1 MQVEGQHEL
10 SLLSLMAT
18 GARVSN
24 AYPTCPRV
32 GNSPAKV
39 GLMPYVSHDGIR
51 MGVKIDRLGMG
62 MRRISLQA
70 G

>member
-24 AYPTCPRV
+24 AYPTFRLL
-32 GNSPAKV
+32 GNSLSKER
-39 GLMPYVSHDGIR
+39 LMPDGILSTH
-51 MGVKIDRLGMG
+51 VNKIKD
-62 MRRISLQA
+62 
-70 G
+70 